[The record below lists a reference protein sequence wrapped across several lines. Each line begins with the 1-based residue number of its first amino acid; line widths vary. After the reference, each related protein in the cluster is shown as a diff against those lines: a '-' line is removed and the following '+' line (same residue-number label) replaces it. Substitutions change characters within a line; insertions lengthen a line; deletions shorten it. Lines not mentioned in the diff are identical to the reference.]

1 MSALPLIGKDTY
13 RMKKALKIVLITVA
27 VLVGGAVILGVL
39 NGLFGD
45 KWSFWT
51 DYTYD
56 DSGYTVGDGSIPA
69 EEIKEIDLDWV
80 DGSVTVVACQDA
92 YASITES
99 SKNELT
105 ESALVRW
112 QMSDDG
118 RLSIK
123 YRESSFFLGREKNKE
138 KDLILRI
145 PERFLSDLSIRIHV
159 VSSDVFLDSVVAE
172 NVSVESDSGNV
183 AMLSAAAVRSLSVTT
198 KSGKILVSGLVAE
211 ELDLTSQKGEIKVE
225 SPVLPAKS
233 CIETKDG
240 DIHLLLSPS
249 ASFALDFEEEKGK
262 YVSDF
267 DLNEQDGCLVLGDGD
282 AKLNV
287 KTKSGTLYLTEK

>member
-13 RMKKALKIVLITVA
+13 RMKKALKILLITVA

-45 KWSFWT
+45 KWSLWT

-105 ESALVRW
+105 ESGLVRW

-123 YRESSFFLGREKNKE
+123 YRESSFFFGREKNKE

-183 AMLSAAAVRSLSVTT
+183 AMLSASAVRNLSVTT

-211 ELDLTSQKGEIKVE
+211 KLDLTSQKGEIKVE
-225 SPVLPAKS
+225 SPVLAAKS

-249 ASFALDFEEEKGK
+249 ASFTLDFEEEKGK

-267 DLNEQDGCLVLGDGD
+267 DLSEQDGLLVLGDGD
-282 AKLNV
+282 AELNV
-287 KTKSGTLYLTEK
+287 KTKSGVLYLTEK